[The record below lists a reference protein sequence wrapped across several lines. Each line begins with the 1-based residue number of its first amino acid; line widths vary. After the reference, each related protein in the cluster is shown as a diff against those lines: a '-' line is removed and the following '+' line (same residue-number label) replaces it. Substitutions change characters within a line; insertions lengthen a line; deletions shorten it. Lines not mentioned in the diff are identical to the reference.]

1 MLLALITVMCLS
13 FGGLLIWCIAM
24 MTPGGIQRSVKEQES
39 ACNALVNKLET
50 ALGSVDFKDQATRV
64 IFESTGYDRLG
75 LDNFLTQVAADQK
88 THASGATDT
97 ISIMKAK
104 QVQSG
109 DMPKSALAENT
120 LLRNAPDEKRTSS
133 ELDKAADKP
142 AVGPIVSA

>member
-109 DMPKSALAENT
+109 DVPNAALAENT
-120 LLRNAPDEKRTSS
+120 LLGRAPDTKRVAP
-133 ELDKAADKP
+133 EPEEFADRP
-142 AVGPIVSA
+142 ALVSA